1 IITLLSLFSSINFYS
16 SVLRRN
22 YIFNTS
28 NLCCWFKI
36 YFDLVLFVIDLA
48 IIILINELV
57 NSIDDFLY
65 FNMLI

>member
-1 IITLLSLFSSINFYS
+1 MNA
-16 SVLRRN
+16 N
-22 YIFNTS
+22 P
-28 NLCCWFKI
+28 KI
-36 YFDLVLFVIDLA
+36 YFDLVLFVIGLA